1 MANERAPICVVSDSV
16 PLNCVL
22 ICGKGM
28 SMKNFAPW
36 QQTSGIPGMRLTTIP
51 AVRERVGLAVGNG
64 VYLVVAVNAERKNV
78 DLISIEGTAYLL
90 EKIPFSALR
99 RMNAAA

>member
-1 MANERAPICVVSDSV
+1 
-16 PLNCVL
+16 
-22 ICGKGM
+22 
-28 SMKNFAPW
+28 
-36 QQTSGIPGMRLTTIP
+36 
-51 AVRERVGLAVGNG
+51 
-64 VYLVVAVNAERKNV
+64 VNPERKNV